1 MDASIR
7 SSPPTR
13 RKERRGT
20 KARATISQILEKM
33 EEEADVHYQGDLPN
47 NVVKIFTWLP
57 IEDRRT
63 FLRHSLNLLW
73 AKRIELAQKGL
84 QDIIIIEE
92 KVRIDPTAVQ
102 VERKNLEEADIH
114 EQMKLKTF
122 VFKTFFILGILIFSG
137 ILTWSWFYGSSAGN
151 TESLLKNLNK
161 IVEILLTK

>member
-13 RKERRGT
+13 PKERRGT

-47 NVVKIFTWLP
+47 NAVKIFTWLP
-57 IEDRRT
+57 IDERRT

-84 QDIIIIEE
+84 QDIIIEE
-92 KVRIDPTAVQ
+92 KVRIDPNAVQ

-161 IVEILLTK
+161 IVEILLAK

>member
-1 MDASIR
+1 MDVSIR

-13 RKERRGT
+13 PKERRGT

-84 QDIIIIEE
+84 QDIIIEE
-92 KVRIDPTAVQ
+92 KVRIDPNAVQ

>member
-1 MDASIR
+1 MEAPTL
-7 SSPPTR
+7 SPPTR
-13 RKERRGT
+13 PKERRGT
-20 KARATISQILEKM
+20 KARATINQILEKM
-33 EEEADVHYQGDLPN
+33 EEEADVNYQGNLPDN
-47 NVVKIFTWLP
+47 AVKIFALLP
-57 IEDRRT
+57 IDDRRT

-84 QDIIIIEE
+84 QDIVIEE
-92 KVRIDPTAVQ
+92 SVRIDPTAVQ

>member
-1 MDASIR
+1 MDASIHA
-7 SSPPTR
+7 PPLSR
-13 RKERRGT
+13 PKERRGT
-20 KARATISQILEKM
+20 KARSTINQILEKM
-33 EEEADVHYQGDLPN
+33 EEEADVHYQGNLPDN
-47 NVVKIFTWLP
+47 AVKIFTWLP
-57 IEDRRT
+57 IDDRRT

-84 QDIIIIEE
+84 QDIIIEE
-92 KVRIDPTAVQ
+92 KVRIDPTTVLA
-102 VERKNLEEADIH
+102 ERKNLEAADIQ

>member
-1 MDASIR
+1 MDVSIR

-13 RKERRGT
+13 PKERRGT

-57 IEDRRT
+57 IDDRRT